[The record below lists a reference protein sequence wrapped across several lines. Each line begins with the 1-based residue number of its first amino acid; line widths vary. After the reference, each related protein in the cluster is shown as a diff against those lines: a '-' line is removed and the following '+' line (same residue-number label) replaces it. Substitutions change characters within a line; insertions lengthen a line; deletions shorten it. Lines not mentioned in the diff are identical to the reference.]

1 MELQLRQLRT
11 LVRKNLLLLTSS
23 WPSLYGTIVTA
34 ITYPIIIGAYLTVI
48 IRAYIPGATYGIG
61 NAAPIKGLTDAM
73 GMRTGTLVLMNN
85 ASSVGGDIDRVI
97 KAVASGP
104 QAAGRSVLITTS
116 EDELRI
122 TCRSNFQGVTKCFA
136 GVVFQSSPNEGQ
148 GGLWNYTLRGNF
160 AFGRTNLDVTSNS
173 NDVEVNIFPLQH
185 AIDSA
190 ISALNGTADSK
201 ALPSIVDEY
210 LITSESEDERK
221 RQITLILLQANIS
234 AIAIVWILTL
244 ISVTFRLVGMMAK
257 ERESEMS
264 DLIESVMPNIR
275 RWEPQAIR
283 LAALHITFDLVY
295 LFSWIVVAILFRL
308 GYFKYTSVGIPI
320 IGFVLGGLAV
330 TSFSI
335 LGASFFK
342 KAQLSSIIIIG
353 IAILLGIAAQITAKH
368 LSDAAMIITSL
379 LFTPMAF
386 VNFIICICHWEH
398 EGFKVNL
405 IKRAPNSPSGVP
417 AIVFLI
423 CFIIQTFLYP
433 VLAALVER
441 SLYGT
446 AVSRTGRDISMRAN
460 SEVPPVVVSNMTKV
474 YKHSWFWGSILKL
487 FGKSTV
493 PVVAVK
499 DLSLT
504 VPKGQI
510 MVLVGANG
518 CGKSTTLNAIAGLH
532 NMTSGHITVDG
543 SGGIGICPQKNVL
556 WNSLSVH
563 QHATIF
569 NKLKSAKTM
578 DVGRDLDSLIKSCGL
593 QEKLKTPSKN
603 LSGGQKRKLQLLM
616 MLTGGSQVCCV
627 DEASG
632 GLDPVSRRK
641 IWDILL
647 SERGIRTVI
656 LTTHF
661 LDEAEFLADTMVIMA
676 NGAVGAE
683 GSVSELK
690 SKLGNGYRV
699 HVRTPKRSG
708 SEDIDIDE
716 SETFDTG
723 ETFAEPSQA
732 LRHIKTL
739 ESQGV
744 TNYQIA
750 GPTIEEVFMKLAADP
765 ESEYQE
771 SPDSHLHPSV
781 SRVSRPDSSH
791 KGKGDFIQRQHIG
804 LFHQIL
810 ILFSKRITV
819 WRRNPL
825 PLLITL
831 LTPIIATALLVQF
844 LRHVQNEGC
853 AISDQFASSDIQ
865 TLSSTLNPD
874 FVVGPLSAFNN
885 NSLSLVTGLFP
896 SNTLGKGN
904 SSSTLLNAVKFVN
917 SLDEFNSYTKTNYAN
932 VTPGGL
938 YIGDS
943 SSPPT
948 FNVRSDLGILGIYS
962 GVFVQN
968 ILDVLLTN
976 IKIAAQYA
984 SFDVTF
990 PSSTGDTIQF
1000 ITYFGLV
1007 CAAFPAFFTLY
1018 PCQER
1023 VRNVR
1028 AMEYSNGVRP
1038 LPLWTAYLL
1047 FDWINTLIS
1056 SVFIIIILAAATGPA
1071 WYHIGYMFFVLIL
1084 YGLASVLLAYV
1095 LSKIAK
1101 SHFSAFAFSAG
1112 GQA

>member
-1 MELQLRQLRT
+1 MELQFRQLRT
-11 LVRKNLLLLTSS
+11 LVRKNLLLLTSARS
-23 WPSLYGTIVTA
+23 SIYGTIVTA
-34 ITYPIIIGAYLTVI
+34 ITLPIIISAYLTAI
-48 IRAYIPGATYGIG
+48 IRAYLPHATYGIG
-61 NAAPIKGLTDAM
+61 NAGPIRSLTDAM
-73 GMRTGTLVLMNN
+73 SMKTGILVLMNN
-85 ASSVGGDIDRVI
+85 ASSVGGDIDHVI
-97 KAVASGP
+97 NAIARAPQVAR
-104 QAAGRSVLITTS
+104 QQVLITTS

-136 GVVFQSSPNEGQ
+136 AAVFQSSPTEGQ

-160 AFGRTNLDVTSNS
+160 ALGRTNLDVTSNS
-173 NDVEVNIFPLQH
+173 NDVEINILPLQH

-190 ISALNGTADSK
+190 ISSLGNTTDLK
-201 ALPSIVDEY
+201 ALPSTVEEY
-210 LITSESEDERK
+210 LFTSESEDERK
-221 RQITLILLQANIS
+221 RQITLTLLQANIS
-234 AIAIVWILTL
+234 AIAVVWILTL
-244 ISVTFRLVGMMAK
+244 ISLTFRLVSIMAK
-257 ERESEMS
+257 ERENEMS
-264 DLIESVMPNIR
+264 DLIESVMPNRR

-295 LFSWIVVAILFRL
+295 LFSWIVVAIIFRF
-308 GYFKYTSVGIPI
+308 GYFKYTSVGIPL
-320 IGFVLGGLAV
+320 IGWILGGLAF

-335 LGASFFK
+335 LGGSFFK
-342 KAQLSSIIIIG
+342 RAQLSSIIIIG
-353 IAILLGIAAQITAKH
+353 IAILLGIAAQITAKR
-368 LSDAAMIITSL
+368 LSDAGMIITSL

-405 IKRAPNSPSGVP
+405 VKRAPNSPSNVP
-417 AIVFLI
+417 AIVFII
-423 CFIIQTFLYP
+423 CFIIQIFFYP
-433 VLAALVER
+433 LLAAMVER
-441 SLYGT
+441 TLYGT
-446 AVSRTGRDISMRAN
+446 AVSRTGRDISMRTD
-460 SEVPPVVVSNMTKV
+460 SGVPPVVVSNMNKV
-474 YKHSWFWGSILKL
+474 YKHSWFWGFMLKL
-487 FGKSTV
+487 FGKSTD
-493 PVVAVK
+493 PVIAVR

-532 NMTSGHITVDG
+532 NMTSGHIAVDG

-556 WNSLSVH
+556 WNPLSVR
-563 QHATIF
+563 QHAMIF
-569 NKLKSAKTM
+569 NRLKTVKAADLNK
-578 DVGRDLDSLIKSCGL
+578 DLDMLIKSCGL

-616 MLTGGSQVCCV
+616 MLTGGSRVCCV

-632 GLDPVSRRK
+632 GLDPLSRRK

-647 SERGIRTVI
+647 SERGHRTVI

-661 LDEAEFLADTMVIMA
+661 LDEAEFLADTMVIMVK
-676 NGAVGAE
+676 GTVGAE

-690 SKLGNGYRV
+690 NKLGNGYRV
-699 HVRTPKRSG
+699 QVLTPQTESRDDSV
-708 SEDIDIDE
+708 DE
-716 SETFDTG
+716 TETFDPG
-723 ETFAEPSQA
+723 ENFTDPSQA
-732 LRHIKTL
+732 LKHIKTL

-771 SPDSHLHPSV
+771 SPHSHLHPSV
-781 SRVSRPDSSH
+781 SRASRGDSH
-791 KGKGDFIQRQHIG
+791 KADADLIRRQHIG
-804 LFHQIL
+804 VFHQIL

-825 PLLITL
+825 PLLIAL
-831 LTPIIATALLVQF
+831 LLPVIAAALLVQF
-844 LRHVQNEGC
+844 LRHVDNGGC
-853 AISDQFASSDIQ
+853 AISDQFATSDIQ
-865 TLSSTLNPD
+865 TLSTSLKPD
-874 FVVGPLSAFNN
+874 FVLGPPSAFNSN
-885 NSLSLVTGLFP
+885 TLSLVSGLFP
-896 SNTLGKGN
+896 NNTLGQGN
-904 SSSTLLNAVKFVN
+904 SSSTLLNAIHFVD

-932 VTPGGL
+932 VTPGGI
-938 YIGDS
+938 YVGDS

-962 GVFVQN
+962 GIFIQN
-968 ILDVLLTN
+968 ILDVILTN
-976 IKIAAQYA
+976 IKIATQYA

-990 PSSTGDTIQF
+990 PASTGDTIQF

-1007 CAAFPAFFTLY
+1007 NAAFPAFFTLY

-1038 LPLWTAYLL
+1038 LPLWSAYLL
-1047 FDWINTLIS
+1047 FDWMNTVIS
-1056 SVFIIIILAAATGPA
+1056 SVFIIIIFAAASSAA
-1071 WYHIGYMFFVLIL
+1071 WYHLGYFFLVLIL
-1084 YGLASVLLAYV
+1084 YGLASVLLSYMI
-1095 LSKIAK
+1095 SKIAK